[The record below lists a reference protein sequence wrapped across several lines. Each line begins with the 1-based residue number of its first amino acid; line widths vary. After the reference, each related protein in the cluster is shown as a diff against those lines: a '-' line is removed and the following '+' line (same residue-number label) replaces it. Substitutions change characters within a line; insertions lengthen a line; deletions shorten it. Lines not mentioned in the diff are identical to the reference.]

1 MPDTTTSP
9 LDEKDFVETIK
20 FKAYTRDSISSY
32 FDGLEIY
39 GPEAN
44 ASRRHD
50 LVAQWYDWCDLNYPG
65 TKPGDWTKMANAAKE
80 DVDIRLLVRAHAI
93 PGYAILLFLEA
104 CYAVDRALCGTDT
117 EALAKVQAWH
127 MPQEMRAY
135 KYILS
140 KDMKFWWISEL
151 TQLEKEIRDP
161 FSSRISVSL
170 RIEELQ
176 RFISRQDVIQ
186 LGDVTWASIWNTS
199 SDDEVLEPPVGLED
213 AIDERVGIL
222 KTSVEILSKALQK
235 SKQGEDVPSNT
246 ALPTNHK
253 SSEPSGKRRIPH
265 AASSSDNGHELRTAQ
280 LSPSETSDEERISPG
295 LEVPSSVVIGPS
307 LKAKLPVPDLQH
319 LQSLFVLCLNRF
331 GTFNLR
337 HKVSG
342 LLAWFRHG
350 ETACV
355 IALCSVVV
363 SVFFLSWSAMLANSQ
378 SGKSS
383 ERSSTPDPNLIGNIS
398 QSILSLLSSY
408 LVAAIT
414 THPGSLGLH
423 YKSWFWLGLCASVL
437 CSVLGLSFYTTSPL
451 ASTILLWAA
460 AFAQIVVPLLLIIKT
475 GAADRRNRD
484 DVERHGD

>member
-1 MPDTTTSP
+1 MSDTTTSR
-9 LDEKDFVETIK
+9 LDEEDFFPAILDDMQAHYHELDI
-20 FKAYTRDSISSY
+20 
-32 FDGLEIY
+32 E
-39 GPEAN
+39 GPEAIN
-44 ASRRHD
+44 AWRRHD

-65 TKPGDWTKMANAAKE
+65 MKLGDWTKMATAAKE

-140 KDMKFWWISEL
+140 KDMTFWWISEL

-176 RFISRQDVIQ
+176 RCISRLDVIW
-186 LGDVTWASIWNTS
+186 LGDGIRANIWTMNS
-199 SDDEVLEPPVGLED
+199 EYEDPEPPVGLED

-246 ALPTNHK
+246 AFPTNHK
-253 SSEPSGKRRIPH
+253 SSEPSGKFLERNHNICNDIL
-265 AASSSDNGHELRTAQ
+265 SSV
-280 LSPSETSDEERISPG
+280 PPG
-295 LEVPSSVVIGPS
+295 LEVPSSAVMGPS

-331 GTFNLR
+331 GTSNLR
-337 HKVSG
+337 HKVSR

-355 IALCSVVV
+355 IALCSVVI
-363 SVFFLSWSAMLANSQ
+363 SVFFLSWSAILANSQ
-378 SGKSS
+378 SGKSN
-383 ERSSTPDPNLIGNIS
+383 EHSSTPDPNLIGNIS
-398 QSILSLLSSY
+398 QSILSILSSY
-408 LVAAIT
+408 LVVAIT

-423 YKSWFWLGLCASVL
+423 YKSWFWLWLCASVL
-437 CSVLGLSFYTTSPL
+437 FSVLGLSLYTTSPL

-460 AFAQIVVPLLLIIKT
+460 AFAQIVVPLLLVIMT